1 MWRLGLATGV
11 VVYAV
16 DQLSKLILIDHL
28 QEVGR
33 EVVIPGLFNLV
44 MVWNP
49 GISFGLWRD
58 GAAGWVLVTVAL
70 IVVAALAVW
79 LWRTRQPRPALAIG
93 MIIGGA
99 VGNVTDRIAY
109 SAVADFF
116 DFHVGSFHW
125 PAFNVADSAIVIGI
139 LILLVDG
146 LWSSRE
152 RTNTWT

>member
-16 DQLSKLILIDHL
+16 DQLSKLVLIDHL

-116 DFHVGSFHW
+116 DFPRRILPLARVQCCRFGHRDRRLDSVGRW
-125 PAFNVADSAIVIGI
+125 
-139 LILLVDG
+139 LVEQ
-146 LWSSRE
+146 SR
-152 RTNTWT
+152 TD